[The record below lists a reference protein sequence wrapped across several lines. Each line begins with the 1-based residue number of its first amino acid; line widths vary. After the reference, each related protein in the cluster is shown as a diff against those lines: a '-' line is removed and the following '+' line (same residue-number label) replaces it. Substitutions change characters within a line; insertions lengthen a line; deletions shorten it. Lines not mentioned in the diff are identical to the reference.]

1 MKKLRFMRIKE
12 ENKLASLREA
22 WFLILPTVKE
32 GSPESAAWINLN
44 TERVCNLHEIKHAC
58 TIICNLI
65 LLLRRSVFKLSLR
78 DI

>member
-32 GSPESAAWINLN
+32 GSPESAA
-44 TERVCNLHEIKHAC
+44 
-58 TIICNLI
+58 
-65 LLLRRSVFKLSLR
+65 
-78 DI
+78 